1 MRVVHKRKYKLIWN
15 AAWRLEYPF
24 ASDLWASSTF
34 QSVYRNENE
43 YYGSRKMKDY
53 LFHPEFELF
62 DLESD
67 PDEAHNLAFDIAYQQ
82 VLEGLKQDMQA
93 FQRRT
98 SDPWMILWSHDA
110 SLQGAGVGL

>member
-1 MRVVHKRKYKLIWN
+1 
-15 AAWRLEYPF
+15 
-24 ASDLWASSTF
+24 
-34 QSVYRNENE
+34 
-43 YYGSRKMKDY
+43 MKDY
-53 LFHPEFELF
+53 LFHSEFELF

-67 PDEAHNLAFDIAYQQ
+67 PDEAHNLAYDADYQQ

-98 SDPWMILWSHDA
+98 SDPWLILWSHDA